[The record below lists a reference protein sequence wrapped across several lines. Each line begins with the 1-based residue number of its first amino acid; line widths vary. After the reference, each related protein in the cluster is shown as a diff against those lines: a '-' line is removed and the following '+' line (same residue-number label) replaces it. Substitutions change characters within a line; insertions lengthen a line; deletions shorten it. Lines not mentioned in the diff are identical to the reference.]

1 MSVTINNSPVHSEI
15 MISYPYGEID
25 AGYSCG
31 WHTGVDFVP
40 HGTTENNPILY
51 PVENGTV
58 VYISNDPNQ
67 ALGCQVQILGSTS
80 GKYWRYCHMVQNSI
94 QVNVN
99 DTVSLSTPL
108 GRMGATGNV
117 TGRHLHLELST
128 TQTWQCSSFENPCT
142 ALGIPNVDNTVI
154 EYGGSPTPPTP
165 TPAYKKNPFPWV
177 LYARKL
183 RNKRGN

>member
-1 MSVTINNSPVHSEI
+1 MSVTISNSPVHSEI

-51 PVENGTV
+51 PVESGTV
-58 VYISNDPNQ
+58 VYISNNPNQ
-67 ALGCQVQILGSTS
+67 TLGCQVQILGATS
-80 GKYWRYCHMVQNSI
+80 GKYWRYCHLVENSI
-94 QVNVN
+94 QVSVN
-99 DTVSLSTPL
+99 DTVTLNSQL

-128 TQTWQCSSFENPCT
+128 TQNWQCATFENPCT
-142 ALGIPNVDNTVI
+142 YLNIPNVDNEVI
-154 EYGGSPTPPTP
+154 YYQSPTPPTP
-165 TPAYKKNPFPWV
+165 TTPFKKKPFPWV
-177 LYARKL
+177 LYSRKL
-183 RNKRGN
+183 RSRK